1 MKVDYENNILEVP
14 ATGADDMT
22 LAFVTDTRIDI
33 SSTEGAG
40 SGTSVGNMSVS
51 EEAEGIVSSFNVSV
65 AAQGSGRLG
74 YTGFGAF
81 EKCLVEWN
89 I

>member
-65 AAQGSGRLG
+65 AAQGAVAWAIR
-74 YTGFGAF
+74 FGAF

>member
-33 SSTEGAG
+33 LLQK
-40 SGTSVGNMSVS
+40 VPV
-51 EEAEGIVSSFNVSV
+51 AEQV
-65 AAQGSGRLG
+65 
-74 YTGFGAF
+74 
-81 EKCLVEWN
+81 
-89 I
+89 